1 MLNSSTLTTLSEFS
15 GLLRIVRVDHYSNG
29 SFKATCTAV
38 DEVGNIL
45 DRNGLYYL
53 HSTLHVFERF
63 VDEGQIWNI
72 VKGHCNK
79 SELITANGYIRIANA
94 IEPIQVILLRP
105 AGKHLIWHFTHSD
118 WYPGIGKNKA
128 TSLINTLS
136 NNNGH
141 ESLYSAL
148 DNKDKD
154 ALSLAPQIT
163 TWDADVLISGW
174 VKHGSTDTLKWFEEK
189 NIPLSLAKKVFDFH
203 GENTIKAVEED
214 PYRLASF
221 NMSWAA
227 VDELA
232 LVTFNVE
239 RTDNRRLQAAVTE
252 ALWGAFNDG
261 GHTKIAACH
270 FVPMM
275 VGLLGEDV
283 SEWVKA
289 HITMID
295 ESRGIIRDN
304 YIHMYEAAVMEV
316 IVANRIADL
325 ASKEYEAPISVEK
338 IESIVK
344 AFEVM
349 QKFTLTDQQKRA
361 ISTSVSNR
369 FSIIT
374 GGAGVGKT
382 TVLKALYAL
391 YDAAGFTRIQLALS
405 GRAAQRMYEATLEDA
420 STIAGFLYHFN
431 WDDLN
436 LEQQQKTVL
445 IIDETS
451 MVDIH
456 SMYRI
461 VDKTPAHVHLIL
473 IGDPYQLA
481 PVGAGLVLHELVEKK
496 YLPISKL
503 SVVKRQGNHSSIP
516 KVAESIRNGQVP
528 KVYGDNVEFHNV
540 DKSHLA
546 DKAILEYVKFPKES
560 QILCATNKL
569 VSEVNKKAQALL
581 NPNEAEVI
589 YSLEG
594 LKYRTNLRLRDP
606 VICTS
611 NIYREE
617 YDLRNGSMGVIVEI
631 YNTPKS
637 FDIRKNVKSKIFVTI
652 ATYGKIRWDDGTDS
666 GYITELPLEIIQSI
680 QLAYGI
686 TVHKSQ
692 GSQFPRIIFA
702 ATKAANLDRTLV
714 YTAITR
720 ASEHVVV
727 MGDVVNVNQA
737 IIDQPSSSNRNV
749 GLGDFLDDVMGYDT

>member
-1 MLNSSTLTTLSEFS
+1 MLNVPALASLSEFS

-38 DEVGNIL
+38 DDIGNIL

-53 HSTLHVFERF
+53 NSTLRVFGRF

-79 SELITANGYIRIANA
+79 SELITASGYIRIAND
-94 IEPIQVILLRP
+94 IEPTQVILLRP

-136 NNNGH
+136 NYNGH

-148 DNKDKD
+148 DNKDRE
-154 ALSLAPQIT
+154 ALILAPQIT
-163 TWDADVLISGW
+163 TWDADVLINGW

-214 PYRLASF
+214 PYCLASF
-221 NMSWAA
+221 NMSWAD

-232 LVTFNVE
+232 LTTFNVE
-239 RTDNRRLQAAVTE
+239 RTDNRRMQAAVTE
-252 ALWGAFNDG
+252 ALWGAFNNE
-261 GHTKIAACH
+261 GHTKVPVYD

-275 VGLLGEDV
+275 EDLLGEDI
-283 SEWVKA
+283 SERVKA
-289 HITMID
+289 HMTMIED
-295 ESRGIIRDN
+295 SRGIIRDN

-316 IVANRIADL
+316 MVANRIADL
-325 ASKEYEAPISVEK
+325 VQKEYKAPISVEK

-344 AFEVM
+344 AFEVA
-349 QKFTLTDQQKRA
+349 QKFTLTEQQIKA

-431 WDDLN
+431 WDDLP
-436 LEQQQKTVL
+436 LEQQKKTVL

-461 VDKTPAHVHLIL
+461 VDKTPEHVHLIL

-481 PVGAGLVLHELVEKK
+481 PVGAGLVLHELVEKS
-496 YLPISKL
+496 YLPISTL
-503 SVVKRQGNHSSIP
+503 SVVKRQDDHSSIP
-516 KVAESIRNGQVP
+516 KVAENIRDGQVP
-528 KVYGDNVEFHNV
+528 KTYGENVEFHNI
-540 DKSHLA
+540 DKNHLA
-546 DKAILEYVKFPKES
+546 DKAILEYAKFPKES

-569 VSEVNKKAQALL
+569 VNEINKKAQALL
-581 NPNEAEVI
+581 NPDEAEVF

-594 LKYRTNLRLRDP
+594 LKYGTNLRLKDP
-606 VICTS
+606 VLCKS

-617 YDLRNGSMGVIVEI
+617 YDLRNGSMGVIVEV
-631 YNTPKS
+631 YKTPKS
-637 FDIRKNVKSKIFVTI
+637 FDIRKNVKSKNFFTI

-680 QLAYGI
+680 QLAYGV

-692 GSQFPRIIFA
+692 GSQFPRTIFT

-727 MGDVVNVNQA
+727 MGDLVSVNKA
-737 IIDQPSSSNRNV
+737 IIEPPSSFSRNV
-749 GLGDFLDDVMGYDT
+749 GLGDFLDDVMGHDK